1 MGHAQARDARQ
12 RPLPYRNVLIKGA
25 RRTLELNSQ
34 QKRIETQLH
43 RETLTNRFPEIRIL
57 GPGAERW
64 RLACA
69 ATALNSLSVR
79 SCMPDT
85 VCPGLGFGGAEATL

>member
-25 RRTLELNSQ
+25 RFRRTLELNSQ

-43 RETLTNRFPEIRIL
+43 RETLTNRFPEIQL
-57 GPGAERW
+57 KKH
-64 RLACA
+64 
-69 ATALNSLSVR
+69 
-79 SCMPDT
+79 
-85 VCPGLGFGGAEATL
+85 F

>member
-25 RRTLELNSQ
+25 RFRRTLEMNSQ

-43 RETLTNRFPEIRIL
+43 RETLTNRFPEIQ
-57 GPGAERW
+57 
-64 RLACA
+64 
-69 ATALNSLSVR
+69 
-79 SCMPDT
+79 
-85 VCPGLGFGGAEATL
+85 

>member
-1 MGHAQARDARQ
+1 MSA
-12 RPLPYRNVLIKGA
+12 Y
-25 RRTLELNSQ
+25 
-34 QKRIETQLH
+34 
-43 RETLTNRFPEIRIL
+43 RIL
-57 GPGAERW
+57 GPGAERC

-85 VCPGLGFGGAEATL
+85 VCPGLGFGGAEADALGQHQDPETTPSARSAPETPPSEHFPGVQCP